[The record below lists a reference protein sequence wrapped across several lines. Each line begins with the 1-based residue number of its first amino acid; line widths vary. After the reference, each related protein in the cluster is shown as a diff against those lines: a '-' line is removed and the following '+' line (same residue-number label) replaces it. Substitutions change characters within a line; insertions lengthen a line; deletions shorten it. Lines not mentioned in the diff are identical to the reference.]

1 METPILLSIVV
12 LLMVLGA
19 EVSWYGGFI

>member
-1 METPILLSIVV
+1 METPILLSIVI

-19 EVSWYGGFI
+19 ELSWYGGFI